1 MISGTVWII
10 GREGSIILWEPRI
23 EVLVAGLAMN
33 FKAVEVVVDT
43 GFTGALALPS
53 EIIRELDLT
62 QHGERVVSLA
72 YGQRSLPVYGAA
84 VSWLG
89 QPRAAAV
96 YETDGK
102 PLIGN
107 ALLTNCRLTIDFR
120 DGGDVTIAPL
130 SPAAA
135 G

>member
-10 GREGSIILWEPRI
+10 RREGSIILWEPRI

-53 EIIRELDLT
+53 GIIRELDLT

-72 YGQRSLPVYGAA
+72 YGQQPLPVYGAV

-89 QPRAAAV
+89 QPRAAPV

-120 DGGDVTIAPL
+120 EGGTVTIAPL

>member
-1 MISGTVWII
+1 MISGIVRVV
-10 GREGSIILWEPRI
+10 GREGPIILWEPSVEI
-23 EVLVAGLAMN
+23 LVAGPAMD
-33 FKAVEVVVDT
+33 FTTVEAVVDT
-43 GFTGALALPS
+43 GFTGALALPDVVIQ
-53 EIIRELDLT
+53 EIGLT
-62 QHGERVVSLA
+62 YHGERVVSLA

-89 QPRAAAV
+89 QPRVAPV

-135 G
+135 E